1 MSPVPPSILGTGAAV
16 GPPNSC
22 PTAQLASA
30 KPDGTDPE
38 DRTTAEMLDCAQ
50 TDRQTDSPRDREMRW
65 GKEGK
70 GEPGARRVLS
80 GSGFAH
86 TRREK
91 RVLFQGG
98 PETPHA
104 CWIRRFELPIESQKR
119 MKTSA

>member
-50 TDRQTDSPRDREMRW
+50 TDRQTAPGTGRCDGERRGRGSLEPDGFYQAQDLPIQGGKSESCSREDRRLLTPA
-65 GKEGK
+65 GSG
-70 GEPGARRVLS
+70 VLS
-80 GSGFAH
+80 C
-86 TRREK
+86 
-91 RVLFQGG
+91 
-98 PETPHA
+98 P
-104 CWIRRFELPIESQKR
+104 
-119 MKTSA
+119 